1 MRDNLHGSSS
11 SHSPDDNKYYSPA
24 TFTVWKKSLLFN
36 GEGFTV
42 FDSSGNLVFRVD
54 NYASN
59 VERELFLMDAV
70 GNVLLTLHRDKRLSL
85 SQRWEAFRG
94 DGVGYGKP
102 EFSVIIKSSC
112 WLFSSKALAKV
123 LVTQAEGEKN
133 YRETCHYDYQIEG
146 SLSNPSSFTIFS
158 ASRQIIAQVK
168 PKEATSEIML
178 GDDVLGLVVQP
189 GIDQI
194 FVMGLAVIFIQLI
207 ST

>member
-1 MRDNLHGSSS
+1 MRDNLHGGSS
-11 SHSPDDNKYYSPA
+11 SHSPDDNKYRSPV

-94 DGVGYGKP
+94 DGVGCGKP

-123 LVTQAEGEKN
+123 LVTEAEGEKITERFAITIIKSRDPSKVKDMFGQ
-133 YRETCHYDYQIEG
+133 YGI
-146 SLSNPSSFTIFS
+146 SISSFIGSF
-158 ASRQIIAQVK
+158 
-168 PKEATSEIML
+168 
-178 GDDVLGLVVQP
+178 GLVAVAVQTKRSD
-189 GIDQI
+189 I
-194 FVMGLAVIFIQLI
+194 
-207 ST
+207 